1 MTMTDQIEQR
11 IEILTKV
18 FLAWFVVY
26 MLLGARAMMAG
37 GTSFLA
43 ATVDHV
49 DSLWVK
55 LIFLNIPLQI
65 VLALS
70 AVICS
75 RSSKS
80 SLKRIGLGVAAV
92 NTTLILVHLA
102 IALYVRFAQPSG

>member
-1 MTMTDQIEQR
+1 MADQIGRR

-18 FLAWFVVY
+18 WWAWFVVY
-26 MLLGARAMMAG
+26 MLLGARATMAG

-43 ATVDHV
+43 ATLDHV

-70 AVICS
+70 AGICS
-75 RSSKS
+75 RSPKPGRR
-80 SLKRIGLGVAAV
+80 RIGLGVAAV
-92 NTTLILVHLA
+92 NTTLVLVHLA
-102 IALYVRFAQPSG
+102 LALYVRFAQ

>member
-1 MTMTDQIEQR
+1 MADQIER
-11 IEILTKV
+11 RVEVLTRV
-18 FLAWFVVY
+18 WWAWFVVY
-26 MLLGARAMMAG
+26 MFLGSKAMMEG

-49 DSLWVK
+49 DSLWVE

-75 RSSKS
+75 RSSKYG
-80 SLKRIGLGVAAV
+80 LKRIGLGVAVV
-92 NTTLILVHLA
+92 NTTLVLVHLA
-102 IALYVRFAQPSG
+102 LALYVRFAQ

>member
-1 MTMTDQIEQR
+1 MPIEIER
-11 IEILTKV
+11 RVEILTRIWW
-18 FLAWFVVY
+18 AWFLVY
-26 MLLGARAMMAG
+26 MLLGALAMMGG

-55 LIFLNIPLQI
+55 LVFLNIPLQI

-70 AVICS
+70 ANFCS

-80 SLKRIGLGVAAV
+80 DREQRIGLGLAVV
-92 NTTLILVHLA
+92 NTTLVLVHVVLS
-102 IALYVRFAQPSG
+102 LYFRFAQ

>member
-1 MTMTDQIEQR
+1 MAMADQIER
-11 IEILTKV
+11 RVETLTRV
-18 FLAWFVVY
+18 WWAWFVVY
-26 MLLGARAMMAG
+26 MFLGSMAMMEG

-55 LIFLNIPLQI
+55 LIFLNIPLQM

-70 AVICS
+70 AVICI
-75 RSSKS
+75 RSPRSGRR
-80 SLKRIGLGVAAV
+80 RIGLGVAAV

-102 IALYVRFAQPSG
+102 LALYVRFAQ

>member
-1 MTMTDQIEQR
+1 MTDQIERR
-11 IEILTKV
+11 IEILTRV
-18 FLAWFVVY
+18 WWVWFVAY

-49 DSLWVK
+49 DSLWVQ

-75 RSSKS
+75 RSPKS
-80 SLKRIGLGVAAV
+80 CRRRIGLGVATV
-92 NTTLILVHLA
+92 NTTLILVHFAL
-102 IALYVRFAQPSG
+102 ALYVRFAQ

>member
-1 MTMTDQIEQR
+1 MADQIER
-11 IEILTKV
+11 RVEILARV
-18 FLAWFVVY
+18 WWAWFVVY

-65 VLALS
+65 VLALVANS
-70 AVICS
+70 LS
-75 RSSKS
+75 HSSKPGS
-80 SLKRIGLGVAAV
+80 QRIGIGVAAV
-92 NTTLILVHLA
+92 NVTLILVHLVLS
-102 IALYVRFAQPSG
+102 LYYRFAL